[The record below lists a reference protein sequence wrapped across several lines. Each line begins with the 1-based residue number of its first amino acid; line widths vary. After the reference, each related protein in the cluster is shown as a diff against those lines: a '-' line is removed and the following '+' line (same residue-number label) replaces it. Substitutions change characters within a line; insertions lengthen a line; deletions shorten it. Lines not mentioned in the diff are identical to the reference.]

1 MKLQSLIF
9 CLFVLAATSL
19 ACADALAAEAP
30 AKPAAAEFYPMLGK
44 WHGTAQLTET
54 GKPPV
59 KLKMQIHCVKAA
71 AGYAV
76 RCSDVTR
83 NKQMAMFE
91 SDLMGVDPVSG
102 QAHWYAVSSQGET
115 HDHLARWVDANHMQA
130 HFDWQQDGKPV
141 RETIQVEVKGRH
153 MKFKSEVSMDGKQ
166 AAEFTGDLSR

>member
-1 MKLQSLIF
+1 MKLQSLMYS
-9 CLFVLAATSL
+9 LFVVAATSL
-19 ACADALAAEAP
+19 ACEYALAAEAP

-44 WHGTAQLTET
+44 WHGAAQLSEA

-59 KLKMQIHCVKAA
+59 QLNMEIHCVKAS

-102 QAHWYAVSSQGET
+102 QAHWYAVSNQGET
-115 HDHLARWVDANHMQA
+115 HDHLARWVDASHMQA
-130 HFDWQQDGKPV
+130 HYDWQQDGKPV
-141 RETIQVEVKGRH
+141 RENIQVEVKGRH
-153 MKFKSEVSMDGKQ
+153 MKFKSVVTMDGKK
-166 AAEFTGDLSR
+166 AAEFSGDLSR